1 MTPENI
7 AAQFVQA
14 RLEGRSISHYPG
26 GDVPVDLAFAYRC
39 QESAIDRWPDD
50 IRGWKVARVGPQW
63 RAQYDEERLIGPIF
77 CRNLHVVKAGEVA
90 VCPVFQDGLAAVEA
104 EIGLYVSADAPAGKT
119 DWTAL
124 AAADLVRSVHAGVEM
139 AGSPL
144 ATLNDL
150 GPGAVVSD
158 FGNNWGVIVGPEIPD
173 WRNHM
178 DLEAEV
184 FIEGKSVGRAPIAI
198 PETPLSAF
206 AFALNKAALRGR
218 PLRAGAYISTGLIT
232 GVHDIHAGEHS
243 RLTFGQ
249 YGEIQL
255 RTVPAVRYESI
266 PQK

>member
-14 RLEGRSISHYPG
+14 RLEGRSISAYPG
-26 GDVPVDLAFAYRC
+26 GDVPPDLSFAYRC
-39 QESAIDRWPDD
+39 QESAIVRWPDE

-63 RAQYDEERLIGPIF
+63 RDRYDEERLIGPVF
-77 CRNLHVVKAGEVA
+77 SRNVHVAQSGEVA
-90 VCPVFQDGLAAVEA
+90 VVPVFEGGLAAVEA

-119 DWTAL
+119 DWTAQE
-124 AAADLVRSVHAGVEM
+124 AVDLVRSVHAGVEM

-173 WRNHM
+173 WRNHR

-206 AFALNKAALRGR
+206 AFALNKAAQRGR

-232 GVHDIHAGEHS
+232 GVHDIRPCESS
-243 RLTFGQ
+243 RLTFGPF
-249 YGEIQL
+249 GEIQL
-255 RTVPAVRYESI
+255 RTTPAVRNVPIS
-266 PQK
+266 